1 MPFVAVHIARGRPL
15 EKRRRIAQ
23 AITDAISEILELE
36 KNQTQV
42 LIHEHDRDNW
52 AIGGE
57 LLSERQSP
65 QASGLPDI
73 ESLFRKPTEKPPQPT
88 AKAAKPA
95 PKAAP
100 QKPAAKSRS
109 RR

>member
-15 EKRRRIAQ
+15 EKRRRLIT
-23 AITDAISEILELE
+23 AITDAVTDILELE
-36 KNQTQV
+36 RSATQV

-57 LLSERQSP
+57 LLSERQTARGP
-65 QASGLPDI
+65 QLPDLDA
-73 ESLFRKPTEKPPQPT
+73 LFRKPS
-88 AKAAKPA
+88 AKRA
-95 PKAAP
+95 PE
-100 QKPAAKSRS
+100 PAAKASPRKAKAKPRS

>member
-15 EKRRRIAQ
+15 EKRRRIAM

-36 KNQTQV
+36 KSQTQV

-57 LLSERQSP
+57 LLSERQP
-65 QASGLPDI
+65 APASGIPDLD
-73 ESLFRKPTEKPPQPT
+73 SLFRKPA
-88 AKAAKPA
+88 AKAAPR
-95 PKAAP
+95 
-100 QKPAAKSRS
+100 KPAAASRS

>member
-15 EKRRRIAQ
+15 EKRRRIAA
-23 AITDAISEILELE
+23 AITEAISEILELDRD
-36 KNQTQV
+36 QTWV

-57 LLSERQSP
+57 LLSERTPAKS
-65 QASGLPDI
+65 SDLPDLD
-73 ESLFRKPTEKPPQPT
+73 SLFRKPVE
-88 AKAAKPA
+88 
-95 PKAAP
+95 
-100 QKPAAKSRS
+100 KPAAKASPKAAAQKPKAKPRS